1 MASDID
7 ICNLALGHLGDEAN
21 VQAISPPD
29 GTTQAQH
36 CARFYTIAR
45 DATLEMHAWGF
56 ATKRAALA
64 QLTIPTTTA
73 WKYQYALPSDLI
85 KPLSV
90 YPADADYADGIGD
103 DDNKQPYQREGN
115 LLLTNTPNAMLRY
128 VSRITDPT
136 LFTPLFVDTFGFKLA
151 ARLAGP
157 IIKGTTGMN
166 VAKEMDA
173 MADKQLAHATANDA
187 NAGNY
192 KPDHQPDWISARGI
206 SISQAKHSTSWRR

>member
-29 GTTQAQH
+29 GTAQAQH
-36 CARFYTIAR
+36 CARFYPIAR

-56 ATKRAALA
+56 ALKRESLA
-64 QLTIPTTTA
+64 QLTTPSTTA
-73 WKYQYALPSDLI
+73 WAYQYAVPTDMI
-85 KPLSV
+85 KPLNV
-90 YPADADYADGIGD
+90 YPADADYASGAGD
-103 DDNKQPYQREGN
+103 DDNKQPYLREGDVI
-115 LLLTNTPNAMLRY
+115 LTNNPNAMLRY

-136 LFTPLFVDTFGFKLA
+136 RFTPLFVETFGLKLA

-166 VAKEMDA
+166 VAKEMA
-173 MADKQLAHATANDA
+173 AAADKMLAHATASDA

-192 KPDHQPDWISARGI
+192 QPEHQPDWLSARQLDI
-206 SISQAKHSTSWRR
+206 PQAQHGTVWRR